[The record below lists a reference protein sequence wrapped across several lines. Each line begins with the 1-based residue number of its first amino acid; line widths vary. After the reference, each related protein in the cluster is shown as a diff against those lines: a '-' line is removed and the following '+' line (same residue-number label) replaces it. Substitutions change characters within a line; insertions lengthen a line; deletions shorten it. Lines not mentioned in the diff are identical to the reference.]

1 MLITTLH
8 ETTYE
13 YERPVHASFTEAR
26 LSPLCD
32 AHQESLEFSLSVDPG
47 APISVGED
55 YFGNSVHTWNILAPH
70 RILVVSGRSV
80 VRTHRDPFRA
90 QEPLPAWQV
99 RRAQADFGSFGG
111 PIEDIAEVRELAR
124 EAGLLGHALN
134 AEQVLG
140 EVCRSQTIFTD
151 LFDAA
156 QELNRLIRERFAF
169 SPTTTSVDT
178 RISQVF
184 ANGGGVCQDFAHV
197 FIAAC
202 RAAGLPARYISGY
215 LVTPASRSAEG
226 ASASHAWAEALLPG
240 GNWVGFDPT
249 NNLLANNYYVKMAV
263 GRDYRDVSPTYG
275 LYRGQPGRTTLRV
288 RVFTGVE
295 DEPVQSPQPALVG

>member
-26 LSPLCD
+26 LSPLSD
-32 AHQESLEFSLSVDPG
+32 AHQQSLEFSLSVDPDTL
-47 APISVGED
+47 ISVGED

-70 RILVVSGRSV
+70 RILVVSGHSV
-80 VRTHRDPFRA
+80 VRTQREPFRS
-90 QEPLPAWQV
+90 QEPLPEWEV
-99 RRAQADFGSFGG
+99 RRALADFCLFDG
-111 PIEDIAEVRELAR
+111 PIEDIEPVRELAR
-124 EAGLLGHALN
+124 ESGLLEHGLGP
-134 AEQVLG
+134 EQVLA
-140 EVCRSQTIFTD
+140 EVCRSQSIFTE
-151 LFDAA
+151 LFAGA
-156 QELNRLIRERFAF
+156 QELSRLIRERFTF

-184 ANGGGVCQDFAHV
+184 AHGGGVCQDFAHI

-202 RAAGLPARYISGY
+202 RASGLPARYVSGY

-226 ASASHAWAEALLPG
+226 ASASHAWAEVLLPG
-240 GNWVGFDPT
+240 GNWVGIDPT

-275 LYRGQPGRTTLRV
+275 LFRGQPGRTNLRV
-288 RVFTGVE
+288 RVFTSVE
-295 DEPVQSPQPALVG
+295 DEPAESLQPALVG

>member
-8 ETTYE
+8 ETTYD

-26 LSPLCD
+26 LAPRCD
-32 AHQESLEFSLSVDPG
+32 EHQECLEFSLSVDPD
-47 APISVGED
+47 APISSGED

-70 RILVVSGRSV
+70 RCLVVSGHSV
-80 VRTHRDPFRA
+80 VRTRREPFRA
-90 QEPLPAWQV
+90 REPLPEWEV
-99 RRAQADFGSFGG
+99 RRAQADFALFDG
-111 PIEDIAEVRELAR
+111 PVEDIAEVRELAQQ
-124 EAGLLGHALN
+124 AGLLERPLSQG
-134 AEQVLG
+134 QVLG
-140 EVCRSQTIFTD
+140 AMRQSQTIFTD
-151 LFDAA
+151 LFAA
-156 QELNRLIRERFAF
+156 TQELNRLIRERFTF

-184 ANGGGVCQDFAHV
+184 AHGGGVCQDFAHV

-202 RAAGLPARYISGY
+202 RVANLPARYVSGY

-226 ASASHAWAEALLPG
+226 ASASHAWAEVLLPG

-288 RVFTGVE
+288 RVFTSIE
-295 DEPVQSPQPALVG
+295 DEPAQSLQPALVG